1 MYDKQTGD
9 GRIPEK
15 TPDKD
20 FSSVLDLRSEMRA
33 NREVAE
39 ALGADRWPIQVSAH

>member
-9 GRIPEK
+9 GKIPEK

-20 FSSVLDLRSEMRA
+20 FSSALDLRSEMRA
-33 NREVAE
+33 NRKVAE
-39 ALGADRWPIQVSAH
+39 ALGADMWPIQVSAH